1 MFIRKARCRSFVV
14 LISIVLSLQIILFV
28 KIYNTESG
36 STEVAMDPAEVV
48 NGKTTANYSAEP
60 GKVLLRCRIC
70 PAHVDSQ
77 YDKYG
82 ILDKLQD
89 SVLLAG
95 NNGTWHVLK
104 EVSKRIGTVTDRF
117 KRLKEMESALFTSV
131 IGTPS
136 DSECVLPVVD
146 APVSICTRDI
156 KWNCSLSKTFSHF
169 DRSNGTIYVSCP
181 GVFRVNFKER
191 TESEYPLSS
200 GQYVD
205 VPKWQYIQ
213 GPATIPMKST
223 YADIVCKDNRNQ
235 DMHNYHTQFLA
246 DKKLNQ
252 KQLSKFLK
260 IKKQEPDWK
269 PQSILVVT
277 LDSLSRAHAHRKCGL
292 PLTMKLLKQLYRDP
306 LIGYPTM
313 YSHKNSLKFAKD
325 IKEWLWQYAGYH
337 GYLTFYGI
345 DNSSGMM
352 GTRTPCKDC
361 HYRPPTLPHAQ
372 HGWLKKENTQID
384 VNTWSGLCDGNGML
398 HDYLLN
404 FTKEFLQQ
412 DHPAKWAAIDLNAGH
427 RAEDESINQVDRE
440 LAEFL
445 RSVLSENNN
454 LTVFILGDHGKTY
467 QSFPSHI
474 GGYYETQLPF
484 LSIILPNKLL
494 DENPSMVDVL
504 IVNQERYIVQ
514 SDLHKTMKSLIQ
526 YPLAVSGSVAPQ
538 AINILTDII
547 PRNRTCEEAGLPSW
561 SCVCG
566 TMKKMSDFEW
576 QEKHTRMAQL
586 ALDFVNAKHK
596 QLKKKNISSCLDLHL
611 SKINH
616 IFMNENPS
624 SNSEWTTLYQI
635 TFQTIEKLTTW
646 QAVVDD
652 LFDIKQVK
660 HVSLYQRFEVC
671 QDKEV
676 PLQYCVCDHP
686 TN

>member
-1 MFIRKARCRSFVV
+1 MGSRLQQCLVGKGFNGLQTATVFGGKRIQWAPDCNSVWWERESMGSRLQQCLVGKGFNGLLTATVFGGKRIQWAPDCNSV
-14 LISIVLSLQIILFV
+14 LWERDSMGSRLQQCWVGNGFNGLQTATVFGGKRVKCAQDCNSVWWERDSMGFRLQQCLVGKGFNGLQTATVFGGKGIQWAPDCNSVWWGKGSMGSRIQQCLVGKGFNGLETATVFGGKRVQSAPDCNSVWWGKGSIGSRLQQCLVGKGF
-28 KIYNTESG
+28 
-36 STEVAMDPAEVV
+36 
-48 NGKTTANYSAEP
+48 NG
-60 GKVLLRCRIC
+60 
-70 PAHVDSQ
+70 
-77 YDKYG
+77 
-82 ILDKLQD
+82 LQD
-89 SVLLAG
+89 TTVFGGKRVQWARDCNSVWWEKGSIGSRLQQCLVG
-95 NNGTWHVLK
+95 KGFNGLQDTTVFGG
-104 EVSKRIGTVTDRF
+104 KRVQWARDCNSVWWERDSMGSRLQQCLVGKGFNGLQDTTVF
-117 KRLKEMESALFTSV
+117 GGKR
-131 IGTPS
+131 
-136 DSECVLPVVD
+136 
-146 APVSICTRDI
+146 
-156 KWNCSLSKTFSHF
+156 
-169 DRSNGTIYVSCP
+169 
-181 GVFRVNFKER
+181 
-191 TESEYPLSS
+191 
-200 GQYVD
+200 
-205 VPKWQYIQ
+205 
-213 GPATIPMKST
+213 
-223 YADIVCKDNRNQ
+223 
-235 DMHNYHTQFLA
+235 
-246 DKKLNQ
+246 
-252 KQLSKFLK
+252 
-260 IKKQEPDWK
+260 
-269 PQSILVVT
+269 
-277 LDSLSRAHAHRKCGL
+277 
-292 PLTMKLLKQLYRDP
+292 
-306 LIGYPTM
+306 
-313 YSHKNSLKFAKD
+313 
-325 IKEWLWQYAGYH
+325 
-337 GYLTFYGI
+337 
-345 DNSSGMM
+345 
-352 GTRTPCKDC
+352 DC